1 MRGDGAA
8 ACAGATTTEGRGPRA
23 PERKTLQQHSSSLAP
38 LLLHPSHV
46 FQVLCICMG
55 GPGILTQF
63 SKPGLLDRST
73 YSGDVEGNIREIMTR
88 KILQGAHPCES
99 GAW

>member
-1 MRGDGAA
+1 
-8 ACAGATTTEGRGPRA
+8 
-23 PERKTLQQHSSSLAP
+23 
-38 LLLHPSHV
+38 
-46 FQVLCICMG
+46 MG